1 MGFWCEIGFRSG
13 HQAERTRTMRTGIFL
28 PVASFAFA
36 APLVLVFAHTP
47 RAPEVPFSRTRT
59 HLARDLLTRAP
70 LCTPL
75 LAAFAP
81 LPTPLHTARL
91 GLSL

>member
-13 HQAERTRTMRTGIFL
+13 HQAERTPAAMRTGIFL
-28 PVASFAFA
+28 PVASFA
-36 APLVLVFAHTP
+36 
-47 RAPEVPFSRTRT
+47 PFSRTRT

>member
-13 HQAERTRTMRTGIFL
+13 HQAERTPAEESRGTMRTGIFL
-28 PVASFAFA
+28 PVASFA
-36 APLVLVFAHTP
+36 
-47 RAPEVPFSRTRT
+47 PFSRTRT

>member
-1 MGFWCEIGFRSG
+1 MKRVKHPPHGLLVRNRIPFRASG
-13 HQAERTRTMRTGIFL
+13 RAHAGRVQQPPGCTMRTGIFL
-28 PVASFAFA
+28 PVASFA
-36 APLVLVFAHTP
+36 
-47 RAPEVPFSRTRT
+47 PFSRTRT

>member
-13 HQAERTRTMRTGIFL
+13 HQAERTPFSSRLPRSHGDLWF
-28 PVASFAFA
+28 PVASFA
-36 APLVLVFAHTP
+36 
-47 RAPEVPFSRTRT
+47 PFSRTRT

>member
-1 MGFWCEIGFRSG
+1 
-13 HQAERTRTMRTGIFL
+13 MRTGIFL